1 MKCIIL
7 NGNNIDI
14 NSEDT
19 VIIESFRRGNE
30 KAFNYIVLKYQ
41 KKIYWLIRKMVIDH
55 DEADDL
61 TQEVFIKLYD
71 SINSFRG
78 DSKFYTYIYKMAM
91 NHSLNHLKKRHI
103 MFSKKGDFSKE
114 IYNLKSDEKNS
125 DEIYDNYKKT
135 KNLEEAVLLL
145 PDKQRAVFNL
155 RYYENL
161 TYEEISN
168 ILNKSIGGLKAN
180 YFHAIKKIEEHLKK
194 KRIFNE

>member
-1 MKCIIL
+1 LRSIIL
-7 NGNNIDI
+7 NRNNIDI

-41 KKIYWLIRKMVIDH
+41 KKIYWFIRKMVIDH

-71 SINSFRG
+71 SIDSFRG
-78 DSKFYTYIYKMAM
+78 DSKFFTYIYKMAM

-103 MFSKKGDFSKE
+103 ILNKKGDFSKE
-114 IYNLKSDEKNS
+114 AYNLKSDEKNS
-125 DEIYDNYKKT
+125 DEIYDSYNKT
-135 KNLEEAVLLL
+135 KNLEEAILTL
-145 PDKQRAVFNL
+145 PDQQRAVFNL

>member
-1 MKCIIL
+1 M

>member
-1 MKCIIL
+1 L

-125 DEIYDNYKKT
+125 DEIYDSYNKT
-135 KNLEEAVLLL
+135 KNLEEAILTL
-145 PDKQRAVFNL
+145 PDQQRAVFNL

>member
-1 MKCIIL
+1 
-7 NGNNIDI
+7 
-14 NSEDT
+14 
-19 VIIESFRRGNE
+19 
-30 KAFNYIVLKYQ
+30 
-41 KKIYWLIRKMVIDH
+41 MVIDH

-125 DEIYDNYKKT
+125 DEIYDSYNKT
-135 KNLEEAVLLL
+135 KNLEEAILTL
-145 PDKQRAVFNL
+145 PDQQRAVFNL